1 MLFLKTVWDN
11 SKSKI
16 KNMSIWYNKTE
27 EEIIQR
33 LKNSLESDNL
43 QFVGKFTSAENK
55 DFGFF
60 KDVRS
65 ISGVRQYYP
74 NNEGEPDDLNSKP
87 LEVWSKKTILFNN
100 GKRKINLEYGK
111 WYKFYAVPA
120 QKLLR
125 LKNRNPFLL
134 QTDLSRAVDISLF
147 NGHELIENIQQDS
160 INTPASVKG
169 KLTRSIEAI
178 SNEINT
184 QPATFIFELIQ
195 NADDYPN
202 DEKYVKISFE
212 IKSPYLIIK
221 HNGSRFDVNN
231 AVAICDINEGDKR
244 NEVEKIGFK
253 GIGFKSIF
261 KDCNLAYIKSGEY
274 SFRFDEIKWR
284 NEGRKLF
291 WQITPINTDEKE
303 FKEILL
309 TFNNVNL
316 VIKPKELKQLSNYKI
331 TLLEHFKD
339 ERILLFLRNVK
350 EIDFILNDDS
360 FRISNTDN
368 KWRIL
373 KSKNILVE
381 ENIRVELNR
390 GIALN
395 DKRIPLK
402 YQSIEKTEIGFGF
415 LVNENKV
422 QSVDDATIYAYLPTK
437 VNLGFGFLLNGN
449 FIPDGSRTHLHQ
461 DLTWNNYLFEKAGEL
476 FPNKL
481 IELIESDIEKS
492 SVLNLIPNFNKLL
505 NVNDDEK
512 IQFIKVFKE
521 GFDKNIT
528 LKQFIPTKAGS
539 LEALS
544 NILIDETG
552 LADFLKDVF
561 FELTGISA
569 NLIDNEVG
577 EGIEKIKALISEY
590 GQGVVYGIEELKAS
604 LRTSVFHDWLKTP
617 SNNFKLIQ
625 YFHSSTDLKS
635 LLESESII
643 LSESELLLKSSELF
657 RSVPNEVTFLAT
669 EKINSE
675 LVTLLTDSKI
685 NLSLTEFE
693 PVNYFKNNILA
704 TQLNINDYLEDET
717 NLLNFWKFIFD
728 NWALF
733 ETDIAIKDSLKHFV
747 VLCKPITEN
756 EISKKI
762 ISSAYLSSEFN
773 STNDIE
779 IVVKDISPDEVFI
792 SDKYIDKKREA
803 EKWRKIFKQAGA
815 ITDLQKVIEVLLPKL
830 PIIEPAKH
838 LEIAKQIFKF
848 WKDPA
853 NTLTDTQIA
862 LIKTNLNI
870 KCVDK
875 KFRKS
880 TDCIIS
886 DYYNNNQ
893 LIASWLPNLELAN
906 QVAQEYAPRTNQVA
920 EWKNFFALIGCIELT
935 DKQNVFDAKIDFIV
949 TAQDELR
956 EKHFELMKTIS
967 DLHKN
972 KKGNG
977 LSFDF
982 ENSLSNIKLQ
992 TTNEDWHLP
1001 NQIHLSNIYKPKLSL
1016 QNDDA
1021 VNSSLHFLNEKYLP
1035 STIHKDFLTDIGVN
1049 HGFYFKKIIPT
1060 IHIDKVQEREF
1071 ASLMESIEEYQ
1082 LRLQEIKKLTSRD
1095 ARGYSVRSYPN
1106 EKIRLN
1112 TYLSNHLVINYPQL
1126 LLYPNYSELFLKY
1139 IIKDKNI
1146 DTLSIE
1152 TEIKI
1157 WNNNVYKHPNYIA
1170 WLFQTNSKLKNQL
1183 DEFVRPTELF
1193 SFNLDN
1199 YISNKAELPKV
1210 NYSTYIAETGKT
1222 LEELLGIQQMLKI
1235 PHCIELLCRIEN
1247 KISHEEIIQ
1256 LQIVE
1261 ILSGYSPTDDE
1272 KSKLFLLNQNLEWKG
1287 INELFIST
1295 DDQFQIEPTQN
1306 LHEDFYSI
1314 AECFGV
1320 QELSEENLVLKTS
1333 PKTPSVSDEIESF
1346 FGSKAKFIAFKI
1358 DHLNYEEVEAMII
1371 EKINKI
1377 VFYEVNSISKVFP
1390 EVRPIYKTEIAF
1402 HIEDNEDKIFY
1413 KGNWKTNSELKLFLY
1428 KHILEE
1434 KIPDAWFEN
1443 VINRWDEKE
1452 LIELLLG
1459 EYGSTPINNE
1469 EENIDNEKILWDEY
1483 SEDEA
1488 TYIKSIVNIN
1498 YNQEGQLDA
1507 NTTAKIKTLMLIKG
1521 DYGNL
1526 PISDEG
1532 RYLKAGNNEIL
1543 VRSAQK
1549 GLLYL
1554 DLFHWERLNEE
1565 NVKIAVYTN
1574 SQINIFNSQED
1585 LFKYCKPHNKF
1596 GVLRMP
1602 DDYNLDDY
1610 NSLNNIFD
1618 KGKWHFVFIVNEDA
1632 KAAKQYKEIF
1642 DLDEYNNYG

>member
-1 MLFLKTVWDN
+1 
-11 SKSKI
+11 
-16 KNMSIWYNKTE
+16 MSIWYNKKE

-33 LKNSLESDNL
+33 LKNTLESESL
-43 QFVGKFTSAENK
+43 QFIGKFTSVEDK

-65 ISGVRQYYP
+65 VSGVRKYYP
-74 NNEGEPDDLNSKP
+74 TNEGEPDDFNNRP
-87 LEVWSKKTILFNN
+87 LEVWSKKTILFNS
-100 GKRKINLEYGK
+100 GKKKIILEEGK

-120 QKLLR
+120 QSQLR
-125 LKNRNPFLL
+125 LKNKNPFLL
-134 QTDLSRAVDISLF
+134 QTDLSRAADISLF
-147 NGHELIENIQQDS
+147 RGNELIENIQQDS
-160 INTPASVKG
+160 INTPESVKG

-202 DEKYVKISFE
+202 DEKYVKMSFD
-212 IKSPYLIIK
+212 IKNPYLVIK
-221 HNGSRFDVNN
+221 HNGSQFDVNN

-244 NEVEKIGFK
+244 TEVEKIGFK

-261 KDCNLAYIKSGEY
+261 KDCNLAYLKSGEY

-291 WQITPINTDEKE
+291 WQITPINTDERD
-303 FKEILL
+303 FLNILL
-309 TFNNVNL
+309 PSNNVNL
-316 VIKPKELKQLSNYKI
+316 VIKPKEPKQLSNYKF

-360 FRISNTDN
+360 FSISNTDN

-381 ENIRVELNR
+381 ESIRLELNR

-461 DLTWNNYLFEKAGEL
+461 DLTWNDYLFEKAGEL

-481 IELIESDIEKS
+481 IELLESDIDTS
-492 SVLNLIPNFNKLL
+492 SVLNLIPSFYKLL
-505 NVNDDEK
+505 DVKDDEK
-512 IQFIKVFKE
+512 IQFIKAFKE

-528 LKQFIPTKAGS
+528 SKQFIPTKAGS
-539 LEALS
+539 LEDLS

-569 NLIDNEVG
+569 KLIDNKVG

-590 GQGVVYGIEELKAS
+590 GQGVVYGIEDLKTS
-604 LRTSVFHDWLKTP
+604 LKTSVFQDWLKIP
-617 SNNFKLIQ
+617 SNNFRLIQ
-625 YFHSSTDLKS
+625 HFHSSADLQS
-635 LLESESII
+635 LLETEAII
-643 LSESELLLKSSELF
+643 LSESKLLLKSSELF
-657 RSVPNEVTFLAT
+657 SSVPNEVTFLAT

-675 LVTLLTDSKI
+675 LVTLLTDNKI

-693 PVNYFKNNILA
+693 PVKFFKNNILA
-704 TQLNINDYLEDET
+704 KQVNINASLTDET

-728 NWALF
+728 NWTLF
-733 ETDIAIKDSLKHFV
+733 EADIAIKDSFKHFV
-747 VLCKPITEN
+747 VLCKPKTEN
-756 EISKKI
+756 ELLKKV

-848 WKDPA
+848 WKDPS
-853 NTLTDTQIA
+853 NKLTDAQIA

-886 DYYNNNQ
+886 DHYNNNH

-906 QVAQEYAPRTNQVA
+906 QVAQEYAPKTNQVA
-920 EWKNFFALIGCIELT
+920 EWKNFFALISCVELT
-935 DKQNVFDAKIDFIV
+935 DKQNVFDAKIDFIIS
-949 TAQDELR
+949 AQDELR
-956 EKHFELMKTIS
+956 EKHFELLKSIS

-972 KKGNG
+972 KKENG

-982 ENSLSNIKLQ
+982 EKGLSHIKLQ
-992 TTNEDWHLP
+992 TSNDEWHLP

-1021 VNSSLHFLNEKYLP
+1021 INSTLHFLNEKYIP
-1035 STIHKDFLTDIGVN
+1035 TEIQKYFLTDIGVN
-1049 HGFYFKKIIPT
+1049 DGFYFKKIIPI
-1060 IHIDKVQEREF
+1060 IHIDKVQEHKF
-1071 ASLMESIEEYQ
+1071 VSKLESIEKYR
-1082 LRLQEIKKLTSRD
+1082 LRVQEIKKMTSKD
-1095 ARGYSVRSYPN
+1095 ARGFSVRSYPD

-1112 TYLSNHLVINYPQL
+1112 TYVTNHLLINYPQL
-1126 LLYPNYSELFLKY
+1126 LLIPKYSELFLKFV
-1139 IIKDKNI
+1139 IKDKNI
-1146 DTLSIE
+1146 DTLSTE

-1170 WLFQTNSKLKNQL
+1170 WLLQTNSELENQV
-1183 DEFVRPTELF
+1183 DEFVKPTELF

-1199 YISNKAELPKV
+1199 YIANKAELPKI
-1210 NYSTYIAETGKT
+1210 NYSTQIAENGKS
-1222 LEELLGIQQMLKI
+1222 LEEVLGIQQMLKI
-1235 PHCIELLCRIEN
+1235 SHCIDLLSRIEN
-1247 KISHEEIIQ
+1247 RISYEEIIQ

-1272 KSKLFLLNQNLEWKG
+1272 KSKLFLLNQNLEWKA

-1306 LHEDFYSI
+1306 LHEDFYPI

-1358 DHLNYEEVEAMII
+1358 DHLNYEEVESLII

-1377 VFYEVNSISKVFP
+1377 VFYEVTSISKVFP
-1390 EVRPIYKTEIAF
+1390 EVKPIYKTEIAF
-1402 HIEDNEDKIFY
+1402 HFEEDEDKIFY
-1413 KGNWKTNSELKLFLY
+1413 KGNWKTNSELKLYLH
-1428 KHILEE
+1428 KNILEE
-1434 KIPDAWFEN
+1434 KIPEAWFEN

-1452 LIELLLG
+1452 LIELLIG
-1459 EYGSTPINNE
+1459 EYGSTPFDNE
-1469 EENIDNEKILWDEY
+1469 EEIFDNEKILWDDY

-1521 DYGNL
+1521 DYGNS
-1526 PISDEG
+1526 PITDEG
-1532 RYLKAGNNEIL
+1532 RYLKAGNDEIL

-1554 DLFHWERLNEE
+1554 DLFHWERLTED

-1585 LFKYCKPHNKF
+1585 LFQFCKPQNKF

-1632 KAAKQYKEIF
+1632 KAAKQYREII

>member
-1 MLFLKTVWDN
+1 
-11 SKSKI
+11 
-16 KNMSIWYNKTE
+16 MSIWYNKKE

-33 LKNSLESDNL
+33 LKNTLESQSL
-43 QFVGKFTSAENK
+43 QFIGKFTSVEDK

-65 ISGVRQYYP
+65 VSGVRKYYP
-74 NNEGEPDDLNSKP
+74 TNEGEPDDFNNRP
-87 LEVWSKKTILFNN
+87 LEVWSKKTILFNS
-100 GKRKINLEYGK
+100 GKKKIILEEGK
-111 WYKFYAVPA
+111 WYKFYAVPT
-120 QKLLR
+120 QSQLR
-125 LKNRNPFLL
+125 LKNKNPFLL

-147 NGHELIENIQQDS
+147 RGNELIENIQQDS
-160 INTPASVKG
+160 INTPESVKG

-202 DEKYVKISFE
+202 DEKYVKMSFD
-212 IKSPYLIIK
+212 IKNPYLVIK
-221 HNGSRFDVNN
+221 HNGSQFDVNN

-261 KDCNLAYIKSGEY
+261 KDCNLAYLKSGEY

-291 WQITPINTDEKE
+291 WQITPINTDEKD
-303 FKEILL
+303 FRNILL
-309 TFNNVNL
+309 PSNNVNL
-316 VIKPKELKQLSNYKI
+316 IIKPKEPKQLSNYKF

-360 FRISNTDN
+360 FSISNTDN
-368 KWRIL
+368 KWRIF

-381 ENIRVELNR
+381 ESIRVELNR

-481 IELIESDIEKS
+481 IELIESDIDTS
-492 SVLNLIPNFNKLL
+492 SVLNLIPNFYKLL
-505 NVNDDEK
+505 DVNDDEK
-512 IQFIKVFKE
+512 IQFIKAFKE

-528 LKQFIPTKAGS
+528 SKQFIPTKAGS

-552 LADFLKDVF
+552 LADLLKDEF
-561 FELTGISA
+561 FELTRISA
-569 NLIDNEVG
+569 KLIDNEVG
-577 EGIEKIKALISEY
+577 EGIEKIKALISESS
-590 GQGVVYGIEELKAS
+590 QGVVYGIEDLKAS
-604 LRTSVFHDWLKTP
+604 LKTAVFQDWLKIP
-617 SNNFKLIQ
+617 SNNFRLIQ
-625 YFHSSTDLKS
+625 HFQSSADLQS
-635 LLESESII
+635 LLETEAII
-643 LSESELLLKSSELF
+643 LSESKQLLKSSALF
-657 RSVPNEVTFLAT
+657 SDVPNEVTFLTT

-675 LVTLLTDSKI
+675 LLGLLTESKI

-693 PVNYFKNNILA
+693 PVKFFKNNIVA
-704 TQLNINDYLEDET
+704 KQVNINASLTDET

-728 NWALF
+728 NWTLF
-733 ETDIAIKDSLKHFV
+733 EPDIAIKDSFKHFV
-747 VLCKPITEN
+747 VLCKPKTEN
-756 EISKKI
+756 ELSKKV

-838 LEIAKQIFKF
+838 FEIAKQIFKF

-853 NTLTDTQIA
+853 NKLTDAQIA

-886 DYYNNNQ
+886 DHYNNNQ
-893 LIASWLPNLELAN
+893 LIASWLPNIELAN

-920 EWKNFFALIGCIELT
+920 EWKNFFALIGCVELT
-935 DKQNVFDAKIDFIV
+935 DKQNVFDAKIAFIV
-949 TAQDELR
+949 DAQDKLLLN
-956 EKHFELMKTIS
+956 HFQILKDIS
-967 DLHKN
+967 DLHKA
-972 KKGNG
+972 KKENG
-977 LSFDF
+977 LEFDF
-982 ENSLSNIKLQ
+982 KTYLSQIKLQ
-992 TTNEDWHLP
+992 TSNGEWHLAY
-1001 NQIHLSNIYKPKLSL
+1001 NIHFSNFYNPKLRL
-1016 QNDDA
+1016 QNDQSI
-1021 VNSSLHFLNEKYLP
+1021 NSILFFLNDSYQPTLIDKN
-1035 STIHKDFLTDIGVN
+1035 FLTAIGVN
-1049 HGFYFKKIIPT
+1049 DSFK
-1060 IHIDKVQEREF
+1060 F
-1071 ASLMESIEEYQ
+1071 
-1082 LRLQEIKKLTSRD
+1082 
-1095 ARGYSVRSYPN
+1095 
-1106 EKIRLN
+1106 
-1112 TYLSNHLVINYPQL
+1112 YLSNCKRSEIPNDYRQRFDSIAPYIVQNASLYKSQHRLLNHIDLNYKYLLVEYK
-1126 LLYPNYSELFLKY
+1126 YSEIFWTEVKKPNSKH
-1139 IIKDKNI
+1139 IKF
-1146 DTLSIE
+1146 
-1152 TEIKI
+1152 
-1157 WNNNVYKHPNYIA
+1157 
-1170 WLFQTNSKLKNQL
+1170 LFQESTYNCGYNGSFNVQLENFVVNFIKQNATLPNKDNNLKK
-1183 DEFVRPTELF
+1183 PTELF
-1193 SFNLDN
+1193 SYLLSDYITDKNDLFKYDLSGIYFDN
-1199 YISNKAELPKV
+1199 DQSK
-1210 NYSTYIAETGKT
+1210 S
-1222 LEELLGIQQMLKI
+1222 LEDILGVQRLLSQK
-1235 PHCIELLCRIEN
+1235 HCIELLSRTEYRVAPEQIPA
-1247 KISHEEIIQ
+1247 

-1261 ILSGYSPTDDE
+1261 ILSDYTPDNYE
-1272 KSKLFLLNQNLEWKG
+1272 KEILFLPNKNLEWKS
-1287 INELFIST
+1287 INELFISN
-1295 DDQFQIEPTQN
+1295 DEQFQLDPRQS

-1314 AECFGV
+1314 ALSFGV
-1320 QELSEENLVLKTS
+1320 QELSEDNLVLITK
-1333 PKTPSVSDEIESF
+1333 PKTPLITDEIESF
-1346 FGSKAKFIAFKI
+1346 FRNKAKFIAFKI

-1371 EKINKI
+1371 EKINQI
-1377 VFYEVNSISKVFP
+1377 EFYEITSISKVFP
-1390 EVRPIYKTEIAF
+1390 EVKPIYKTEIAF
-1402 HIEDNEDKIFY
+1402 HFEEDEDKIFY
-1413 KGNWKTNSELKLFLY
+1413 KGNWKTNSELKLYLH

-1434 KIPDAWFEN
+1434 KIPEAWFEN

-1452 LIELLLG
+1452 LSELLIG
-1459 EYGSTPINNE
+1459 EYGSTPFDNE
-1469 EENIDNEKILWDEY
+1469 EEIIDNEKIFWDEY

-1521 DYGNL
+1521 DFGNS

-1554 DLFHWERLNEE
+1554 DLFHWERLTED

-1574 SQINIFNSQED
+1574 TQINIFNSQAD
-1585 LFKYCKPHNKF
+1585 LFQFYKPQNKF

-1632 KAAKQYKEIF
+1632 TAAKQYKEII